1 VEHGALSYREF
12 RGDDLGDG
20 TTVEG
25 GQLLT
30 AAVAEFETRA
40 HRDAVMGEVMEDPRV
55 KRMIEGGSSPPI

>member
-12 RGDDLGDG
+12 RGRRRWDG
-20 TTVEG
+20 TTVES